1 MKSDD
6 KIFQYSFYR
15 FIDVKNKK
23 LLKKKIDNIFRDK
36 LIRGTILIADE
47 GINGS
52 VAGKIEDLDFLIS
65 FIRKHLRIRKFE
77 LKKIKIRFLPFNKF
91 KVRIKKEIVSMGIK
105 SLNVRKYRGITIE
118 PNEWDRIIQQKNI
131 KLIDMRNTYET
142 KIGKFKKSIDPKTK
156 TFKEFPSVLKALKLN
171 KNDKIAM
178 YCTGGIRCEKASS
191 FLKMSGYKNVVQL
204 RGGIL
209 NYLDYKQNN
218 KGNNLWSGECFVFD
232 KQVTINKNLKKGKYN
247 QCYGCRHPLTH
258 KEMQSN
264 KFIKGVS
271 CPYCYKLQSNEQIES
286 LKTRQKQIEIN
297 NSRKIKHTFR
307 KIELSEIINEI

>member
-1 MKSDD
+1 
-6 KIFQYSFYR
+6 
-15 FIDVKNKK
+15 
-23 LLKKKIDNIFRDK
+23 
-36 LIRGTILIADE
+36 
-47 GINGS
+47 
-52 VAGKIEDLDFLIS
+52 
-65 FIRKHLRIRKFE
+65 
-77 LKKIKIRFLPFNKF
+77 
-91 KVRIKKEIVSMGIK
+91 
-105 SLNVRKYRGITIE
+105 
-118 PNEWDRIIQQKNI
+118 
-131 KLIDMRNTYET
+131 
-142 KIGKFKKSIDPKTK
+142 
-156 TFKEFPSVLKALKLN
+156 
-171 KNDKIAM
+171 M

-204 RGGIL
+204 KGGIL

-271 CPYCYKLQSNEQIES
+271 CPYCYKFKSNQQIES

-297 NSRKIKHTFR
+297 NLRKIKHAFR
-307 KIELSEIINEI
+307 RIELSEFN